1 MLRERELG
9 PRNRAAVDAPDLAV
23 SVRGLGKRYWLRQA
37 APATFQHT
45 LMALVRG
52 VGSSPFWA
60 LRDVTFDVRPG
71 ESVAIVGSNGAGKS
85 TLLRLI
91 CGLGRPTT
99 GEVLVKG
106 RVAALLTLGAGF
118 HPHLTGRE
126 NLYVSAIVSGLRRRE
141 VTALFDTIVEF
152 AELGDFIDQPL
163 RTYSMGMQMRLGFSI
178 AVHVDPAVMI
188 IDEGLAVGD
197 GHFKQRCLERI
208 ESFRRRRQ
216 DLVDGH
222 ARYGDGAVVL
232 PAGAVAAARHGDGRR
247 PDRRPAPRIRA
258 DHQAGK
264 AVCQPSRRMAAAVGA
279 RHVSWLVF
287 GAALLFY
294 SATLA
299 PTVIWGDSASL
310 SMNARLATARL
321 RTAGDHP
328 LFMLVGRG
336 FARLPGDLARNI
348 NFEAAVFGALT
359 VMLVYRGGRLLGT
372 SRIAAGIGAA
382 ALAVSH
388 AFWLHAVIAEV
399 YTANAFFLVS
409 AINLLLLWQRRD
421 DWRWL
426 AAAGLVFL
434 VGLANHLVLAALA
447 PAAIAF
453 VVAVYGRR
461 LLSRRSLL
469 TMGTLVAVVIAV
481 AAAQPGTVAEA
492 LQKLWYGPPGI
503 AEYLVPNL
511 DPGPLA
517 REAAFYLAYLTYQF
531 PSISILLG
539 FIGAYALVRG
549 RRPEALLLLLTMALN
564 AGLFVHYT
572 AWPSGVVGGAKYV
585 FYISDY
591 VIFSILCAVG
601 ADHLFE
607 RGRGWSGLWSSSRR
621 RQRLEWAALAAVA
634 LVPPLLYAVVPVV
647 VKTIRVD
654 LVRARTLPYRDNDRF
669 FLNPNKRGEDGAR
682 RFAEHALQLVPP
694 RAVIFADST
703 PYTVLRYVQRIDGVR
718 PDVLLLSA
726 SVGQPVPVRWVFE
739 DGRRRPT
746 FIASLTPGYYDF
758 SGLTG
763 KYDLVPAG
771 SIIEAR
777 PRHVP

>member
-1 MLRERELG
+1 
-9 PRNRAAVDAPDLAV
+9 
-23 SVRGLGKRYWLRQA
+23 
-37 APATFQHT
+37 
-45 LMALVRG
+45 
-52 VGSSPFWA
+52 
-60 LRDVTFDVRPG
+60 
-71 ESVAIVGSNGAGKS
+71 
-85 TLLRLI
+85 
-91 CGLGRPTT
+91 
-99 GEVLVKG
+99 
-106 RVAALLTLGAGF
+106 
-118 HPHLTGRE
+118 
-126 NLYVSAIVSGLRRRE
+126 
-141 VTALFDTIVEF
+141 
-152 AELGDFIDQPL
+152 
-163 RTYSMGMQMRLGFSI
+163 
-178 AVHVDPAVMI
+178 
-188 IDEGLAVGD
+188 
-197 GHFKQRCLERI
+197 
-208 ESFRRRRQ
+208 
-216 DLVDGH
+216 
-222 ARYGDGAVVL
+222 
-232 PAGAVAAARHGDGRR
+232 
-247 PDRRPAPRIRA
+247 
-258 DHQAGK
+258 
-264 AVCQPSRRMAAAVGA
+264 MAAAVGA
-279 RHVSWLVF
+279 RHTSWLVF

-310 SMNARLATARL
+310 SMNARLATPRL
-321 RTAGDHP
+321 QTAGDHP

-359 VMLVYRGGRLLGT
+359 VMLVYRAGRLLGT
-372 SRIAAGIGAA
+372 SRIAAAVGAA

-409 AINLLLLWQRRD
+409 AINLLLLWPRRD
-421 DWRWL
+421 DWRCL

-453 VVAVYGRR
+453 VVAVCGRR
-461 LLSRRSLL
+461 LLARRSLL
-469 TMGTLVAVVIAV
+469 TMGTLVAVAIAV
-481 AAAQPGTVAEA
+481 VVAQPGSAAEA

-539 FIGAYALVRG
+539 VIGACALVRG

-564 AGLFVHYT
+564 AALFVHYT
-572 AWPSGVVGGAKYV
+572 AWPSGAVGGAKYV

-607 RGRGWSGLWSSSRR
+607 RGRGDIRSRGDDPTGLSSFARR
-621 RQRLEWAALAAVA
+621 RRRLEWVTLAAVA

-647 VKTIRVD
+647 VKMIRVD

-682 RFAEHALQLVPP
+682 RFAEQVLQLVPP

-703 PYTVLRYVQRIDGVR
+703 PYTVLRYVQRIDGIR

-726 SVGQPVPVRWVFE
+726 SVGQAVRVRWVVE
-739 DGRRRPT
+739 DGRPRPT

-763 KYDLVPAG
+763 EYDLVPAG